1 MKLQKVD
8 KKVNTFAI
16 FIWSFK
22 SAKLYLKKVYGW
34 TPLHKLYG
42 INQGFRK
49 VFEFPSE
56 KMMNSFQ
63 FYRQTANSTHS
74 ILSIELLAHGH
85 QLDWSNRDGWCLL
98 VYSSHINININVNL

>member
-22 SAKLYLKKVYGW
+22 SAKLYLKKFYGW

-56 KMMNSFQ
+56 KMMNSFPQ
-63 FYRQTANSTHS
+63 FTDKQQTA
-74 ILSIELLAHGH
+74 
-85 QLDWSNRDGWCLL
+85 
-98 VYSSHINININVNL
+98 HIAFYQ